1 MEENKVISSTV
12 GRRNRPKSSPAAT
25 RRKEGKSE
33 EGERRERTREEGE
46 EREKAGRGKEGGEEK
61 RERRKEG
68 EKKRVREGKRR
79 VKLTIC
85 VFISITNIAQESNLE
100 QKPILHAA
108 ILTIV

>member
-1 MEENKVISSTV
+1 M
-12 GRRNRPKSSPAAT
+12 
-25 RRKEGKSE
+25 
-33 EGERRERTREEGE
+33 
-46 EREKAGRGKEGGEEK
+46 
-61 RERRKEG
+61 
-68 EKKRVREGKRR
+68 REGKRR